1 MNILNQFTARSLK
14 LNKKRTI
21 VTIIGIM
28 LSTALICA
36 TAGLISS
43 FQETLIKRAIQNTG
57 DYHTAFMNIKQ
68 EQQKYITQNR
78 NVEDYM
84 ITQNIGYS
92 KLEGSTN
99 KFKPYLFLKGYN
111 KNAIEKLPI
120 RVKEGRLPQKEDEII
135 IAEHIISNGEVDL
148 KIGDK
153 LKLKVGKRYSEEHEL
168 TQNNPCYEYPSEEGD
183 LGDSSSNTIKIN
195 ENEQIKEEFEK
206 EYTIVGK
213 MARPDYEMEPYNAPG
228 YTVITF
234 ISDTQQADSVN
245 VYVKYTTPKD
255 AYNITKDIKQTLDS
269 TMQEGNYNT
278 KYNTSLLTWL
288 GATKQDNTQ
297 TVVYSLAVVVIGII
311 VVTSVFVIRNSFSI
325 SVTEKFK
332 QYGILASI
340 GATPKQIKH
349 NVLYEGMLIALVA
362 IPLGIVGAM
371 LAVWVLVMLLN
382 GLIGEFWDVAFTF
395 KMSIPAIGISVLMS
409 MVTIYLS
416 CLLPAKKAGKISPID
431 AIRSTNDIKIK
442 AKKIKSPKV
451 IRKLF
456 KIGGELSWK
465 NLKRSKKKYRTTV
478 ISIVVSIVVFLSL
491 SSVLQYGFK
500 ISGIYYEELPYNIA
514 VENMRDDVKGE
525 KSKIYNEIKNI
536 DKAER
541 YSHLKT
547 MSIYIEE
554 GTYKSKDYKNEDYM
568 IQGEVKWMYVTIASV
583 GKEEYSRYLKTLG
596 LNETMTK
603 DKAILYDKTTYYKD
617 NKYYEGSQTIL
628 KEGDKVQGNTHE
640 TLRQQINNQVE
651 YQEGKE
657 SEINLEIVK
666 KVEELPMGVR
676 DYNITLIVSDE
687 LFDKIKEET
696 KQTSNRE
703 SLYIYSSK
711 PYELE
716 KEIEELGY
724 KDKIQVYNYEENKRE
739 NDSMILIVY
748 IFLYGFIS
756 VITLIGVTNIFNTI
770 TTNMA
775 LRSKEFAMLKSIGMT
790 QKEFNKMI
798 RLESIFYGAKSLLY
812 GLPIGLGLSYWI
824 YHIITDK
831 YQLAYQIPFMQIALC
846 VSFVFIIVFVTM
858 KYSLSKINK
867 QNIIE
872 TIRNENI

>member
-57 DYHTAFMNIKQ
+57 DYHTAFMEIPQ

-84 ITQNIGYS
+84 ITKKVGYS
-92 KLEGSTN
+92 KLEGSKN
-99 KFKPYLFLKGYN
+99 VFKPYLFMIGYD
-111 KNAIEKLPI
+111 KDALEKLPI
-120 RVKEGRLPQKEDEII
+120 KVKEGRLPQKENEII
-135 IAEHIISNGEVDL
+135 IAEHIISNGEVAL

-153 LKLKVGKRYSEEHEL
+153 LKLKVGKRYIDGDEL
-168 TQNNPCYEYPSEEGD
+168 TQNNPCYENDTNSMIVRE
-183 LGDSSSNTIKIN
+183 
-195 ENEQIKEEFEK
+195 ENESKIELNQNEYIREEFER

-213 MARPDYEMEPYNAPG
+213 MARPNYSMEPYNAPG

-234 ISDTQQADSVN
+234 LQDIQQEGSAN
-245 VYVKYTTPKD
+245 IYVKYTTPKD
-255 AYNITKDIKQTLDS
+255 AYKITKEMNQTLED
-269 TMQEGNYNT
+269 TIGKGNYNT
-278 KYNTSLLTWL
+278 IFNTSLLTWL

-297 TVVYSLAVVVIGII
+297 TVVYSLAVIVIGII

-349 NVLYEGMLIALVA
+349 NVLYEGILIALIA
-362 IPLGIVGAM
+362 IPLGIVGAI
-371 LAVWVLVMLLN
+371 LAVWILIMLLN

-442 AKKIKSPKV
+442 AKKIKSPKI

-500 ISGIYYEELPYNIA
+500 ISGIYYEELPYNITVSA
-514 VENMRDDVKGE
+514 NANKQEE
-525 KSKIYNEIKNI
+525 EKIYREIEKLDKI
-536 DKAER
+536 DRCSSVKTISMYIDADQYQKKE
-541 YSHLKT
+541 YS
-547 MSIYIEE
+547 
-554 GTYKSKDYKNEDYM
+554 NEDYTIINGRKLIP
-568 IQGEVKWMYVTIASV
+568 IQITAV
-583 GKEEYSRYLKTLG
+583 GKEEYNRYIKSLG
-596 LNETMTK
+596 LDEASINK
-603 DKAILYDKTTYYKD
+603 KAILYDKVSYYQD
-617 NKYYEGSQTIL
+617 GKYYETNQTAIQDKEKVIGTTYEIASVQEDREQREL
-628 KEGDKVQGNTHE
+628 KA
-640 TLRQQINNQVE
+640 
-651 YQEGKE
+651 
-657 SEINLEIVK
+657 EINLPVEK
-666 KVEELPMGVR
+666 RVEELPMGVR
-676 DYNITLIVSDE
+676 DYVISMIVSDE
-687 LFDKIKEET
+687 MFENLKEQIGE
-696 KQTSNRE
+696 TSNRE

-724 KDKIQVYNYEENKRE
+724 KEKVYVYNYEESKRE